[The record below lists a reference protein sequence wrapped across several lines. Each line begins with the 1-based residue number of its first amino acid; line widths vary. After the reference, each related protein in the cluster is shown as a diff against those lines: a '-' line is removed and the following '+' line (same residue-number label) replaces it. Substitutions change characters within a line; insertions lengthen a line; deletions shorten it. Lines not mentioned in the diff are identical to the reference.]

1 MSQNNSDVVIIE
13 NTIRNLIEEK
23 TVLSFKHEKIIQE
36 LGEHLEMMGEPDDRN
51 TLDKI
56 SVINHIDDEK

>member
-36 LGEHLEMMGEPDDRN
+36 LGEHLEMMGHFC
-51 TLDKI
+51 I
-56 SVINHIDDEK
+56 F